1 MKIFVTGGTGF
12 VGSHLVDALRAAEH
26 DVCILVRDVT
36 KAERLFIHA
45 DPPSAAAADIPLRM
59 AQGDLNDLNAIRSG
73 CEGAEVVFHLA
84 GLTAARN
91 KEEFLAIN
99 GHATRTLAT
108 VVAQAAPDL
117 QRFVF
122 VSSLAAAGPTRIGMP
137 LTEQSTARPVSDYG
151 WSKLAGEEAVKSSEL
166 PWTIVR
172 PPTVYGPRDR
182 EVFKVFKLAR
192 WGFAVFFGDGSQEL
206 SFIYAPDLAEWLVR
220 LASADTEHGAYFASH
235 DEIRT
240 SKELSFAVHQAIHP
254 HASKRPLAIGVPP
267 GVARGV
273 LWMIGTGAAAL
284 RRRTLL
290 NANKANEFLADA
302 WTCRSEALQRATDW
316 RPPTDLTTG
325 LQLTAAWY
333 RERGWL

>member
-12 VGSHLVDALRAAEH
+12 VGSHLVDALRSAGH
-26 DVCILVRDVT
+26 DVCLLVRDT
-36 KAERLFIHA
+36 AKAERLFTRA
-45 DPPSAAAADIPLRM
+45 DPPSAAAAAPFRI
-59 AQGDLNDLNAIRSG
+59 AQGDLNDVDAIRSG
-73 CEGAEVVFHLA
+73 CKGVDVVFHLA

-99 GHATRTLAT
+99 SHATRTLAT
-108 VVAQAAPDL
+108 VVGQAAPSL

-122 VSSLAAAGPTRIGMP
+122 VSSLAAAGPTQRGVP
-137 LTEQSTARPVSDYG
+137 LTEQSTSRPVSDYG
-151 WSKLAGEEAVKSSEL
+151 WSKLAGEEAVKSSGL

-182 EVFKVFKLAR
+182 EVLKVFKLAR
-192 WGFAVFFGDGSQEL
+192 RGLALFFGDGSQEL

-220 LASADTEHGAYFASH
+220 SASADTERRAYFASH
-235 DEIRT
+235 DDIRT
-240 SKELSFAVHQAIHP
+240 SKEFAFAVHQAVYP
-254 HASKRPLAIGVPP
+254 NTSKNPLAIGLPP
-267 GVARGV
+267 GVARSV

-284 RRRTLL
+284 RKRTLL

-302 WTCRSEALQRATDW
+302 WTCRSEALQRATRW

-325 LQLTAAWY
+325 LQRTAAWY
-333 RERGWL
+333 RGRGWL

>member
-1 MKIFVTGGTGF
+1 MKILVTGGTGF
-12 VGSHLVDALRAAEH
+12 VGSHLVDALRVAGH
-26 DVCILVRDVT
+26 DVCILVRDVK
-36 KAERLFIHA
+36 KAEHLFIDA
-45 DPPSAAAADIPLRM
+45 DPPSAAEADIPLRM
-59 AQGDLNDLNAIRSG
+59 AQGDLNDLDAIRTG
-73 CEGAEVVFHLA
+73 CEGADVVFHVA

-108 VVAQAAPDL
+108 VVAQAAPGL
-117 QRFVF
+117 QPFVF

-151 WSKLAGEEAVKSSEL
+151 WSKLAGEEAVKSSGL

-192 WGFAVFFGDGSQEL
+192 RGLALFFGDGSQEL
-206 SFIYAPDLAEWLVR
+206 SFIYALDLAEWLVR
-220 LASADTEHGAYFASH
+220 LASADTEHGTYFASH

-240 SKELSFAVHQAIHP
+240 SKELAFAVHQAIHP
-254 HASKRPLAIGVPP
+254 NASTRPLAIGVPP
-267 GVARGV
+267 PLARAV
-273 LWMIGTGAAAL
+273 LWTIGTGAAAL
-284 RRRTLL
+284 RKRTLL

-302 WTCRSEALQRATDW
+302 WTCRSETLQRATQW

>member
-12 VGSHLVDALRAAEH
+12 VGSHLIDALRAAGH

-36 KAERLFIHA
+36 KAEQLFTQP
-45 DPPSAAAADIPLRM
+45 DRPSAAAADIPLRM
-59 AQGDLNDLNAIRSG
+59 AQGDLNDLDAIRSG
-73 CEGAEVVFHLA
+73 CEGADVVFHLA

-108 VVAQAAPDL
+108 VVAQAAPGL

-122 VSSLAAAGPTRIGMP
+122 VSSIAAAGPARTGMP

-151 WSKLAGEEAVKSSEL
+151 WSKLAGEEAVKSSGL

-172 PPTVYGPRDR
+172 PPAVYGPRDR

-192 WGFAVFFGDGSQEL
+192 RGLAVFFGDGSQEL

-220 LASADTEHGAYFASH
+220 LASADTERGTYFASH

-240 SKELSFAVHQAIHP
+240 SKEFAFAVHQAIHP
-254 HASKRPLAIGVPP
+254 NASMRPLAIGVPP

-273 LWMIGTGAAAL
+273 LWMIGTGAATL

-290 NANKANEFLADA
+290 NANKANEFLAEA
-302 WTCRSEALQRATDW
+302 WTCRSEALQRATEW
-316 RPPTDLTTG
+316 RPSTGLTTG

>member
-1 MKIFVTGGTGF
+1 MKVFVTGGTGF
-12 VGSHLVDALRAAEH
+12 VGSHLVDALRAAGH
-26 DVCILVRDVT
+26 DVCILVRDTT
-36 KAERLFIHA
+36 KVERLFTKA
-45 DPPSAAAADIPLRM
+45 DPAAADVPLRV
-59 AQGDLNDLNAIRSG
+59 AQGDLNDLDAIRSG
-73 CEGAEVVFHLA
+73 CEGADVVYHLA
-84 GLTAARN
+84 GLIAARN

-99 GHATRTLAT
+99 GHATRTLAN
-108 VVAQAAPDL
+108 VVAQAAPGL
-117 QRFVF
+117 RRCVF

-151 WSKLAGEEAVKSSEL
+151 WSKLAGEEALKSSGL

-172 PPTVYGPRDR
+172 PPNVYGPRDR
-182 EVFKVFKLAR
+182 EIFKVFQLAR
-192 WGFAVFFGDGSQEL
+192 RGIAVFFGDGSQEL

-220 LASADTEHGAYFASH
+220 LASADTEHGTYFASH

-240 SKELSFAVHQAIHP
+240 SKEFAFAIHQAIHP
-254 HASKRPLAIGVPP
+254 NTSNRPLAIGIPS

-273 LWMIGTGAAAL
+273 LWMIGTAAATL
-284 RRRTLL
+284 GRRTLL

-302 WTCRSEALQRATDW
+302 WTCRSEALQRASQW
-316 RPPTDLTTG
+316 QPPTGLTMG

>member
-12 VGSHLVDALRAAEH
+12 VGSHLVDALRAAGH
-26 DVCILVRDVT
+26 DVCLLVRDVT
-36 KAERLFIHA
+36 KAERLFTHA
-45 DPPSAAAADIPLRM
+45 DPPSAAAADLPLRLVK
-59 AQGDLNDLNAIRSG
+59 GDLDDLEAIRSG
-73 CEGAEVVFHLA
+73 CEGVDVVYHVA

-99 GHATRTLAT
+99 GHATRTLIQ
-108 VVAQAAPDL
+108 VVAQAAPGL

-122 VSSLAAAGPTRIGMP
+122 VSSLAAAGPTRRGVP
-137 LTEQSTARPVSDYG
+137 LTEQSTAQPVSDYG
-151 WSKLAGEEAVKSSEL
+151 WSKLAGEEAVKSSGL
-166 PWTIVR
+166 PWTVVR

-192 WGFAVFFGDGSQEL
+192 RGVVLFFGDGSQEL

-220 LASADTEHGAYFASH
+220 LASANTERSTYFASH

-240 SKELSFAVHQAIHP
+240 SKEFAFAVHQAIRP
-254 HASKRPLAIGVPP
+254 DASKKPLAIGVPP
-267 GVARGV
+267 AVARGV
-273 LWMIGTGAAAL
+273 LWMIGTGATAL
-284 RRRTLL
+284 RTRTLL
-290 NANKANEFLADA
+290 TADKANEFLADA
-302 WTCRSEALQRATDW
+302 WTCRSEALKRVTQW
-316 RPPTDLTTG
+316 QPPTDLATG